1 MADKIISPFDWRE
14 LAEYNKQKEGK
25 KTTVHERNDASL
37 EWKRGQAVSR
47 SIEKR
52 RLEDSTY
59 GTVTGVTKKEIPLLP
74 KHFHVYS
81 KAGTAN
87 TKAKK

>member
-14 LAEYNKQKEGK
+14 LAAENKKKEGAKYTYK
-25 KTTVHERNDASL
+25 KREDQSL
-37 EWKRGQAVSR
+37 EWRRGQSVSR
-47 SIEKR
+47 SIEKK
-52 RLEDSTY
+52 RLEQSTY
-59 GTVTGVTKKEIPLLP
+59 GTLTGVTKKEIPLLP
-74 KHFHVYS
+74 RQFHVYS

>member
-14 LAEYNKQKEGK
+14 LAEQNKKEV
-25 KTTVHERNDASL
+25 KTTYRERNDATL
-37 EWKRGQAVSR
+37 EWKRGQSVSR
-47 SIEKR
+47 ALEKR
-52 RLEDSTY
+52 RLQEPTY
-59 GTVTGVTKKEIPLLP
+59 GTVTGLTKKDIPLLP
-74 KHFHVYS
+74 KNFHVYS